1 MQGLEKAP
9 AYYLQKIKVGTKI
22 MTVKSDQSSLVAQWV
37 KSLALLLLWLWW
49 QLSHGFS
56 SWPGELLHAIGM
68 AKTNKQVQ

>member
-1 MQGLEKAP
+1 MVTSRLVFDEEVRHSSP
-9 AYYLQKIKVGTKI
+9 AKLTHKINHH
-22 MTVKSDQSSLVAQWV
+22 QSSLVAQWV

-68 AKTNKQVQ
+68 AETNKQVQ